1 MEEDNWRM
9 TAVAI
14 AAVLG
19 GKKTL
24 KKSVE
29 TETGLRLIT
38 REGLPVA
45 TLPQLAEKLGVERR
59 RLAKVVGISD
69 RTLSR
74 RLAKKSKLSAEESDR
89 TMRLARVFAKAEDTF
104 GTSEKASQWMQ
115 RPLLALGNEIPLDL
129 MDTDAGARAVEAA
142 LYRID
147 YGVYS

>member
-1 MEEDNWRM
+1 M
-9 TAVAI
+9 TALAI

-24 KKSVE
+24 KKDVK
-29 TETGLRLIT
+29 TETGLHLIT

-45 TLPQLAEKLGVERR
+45 TLSQLAEKLGVERK

-74 RLAKKSKLSAEESDR
+74 RLASNSRLSAEESDR

-104 GTSEKASQWMQ
+104 GTTEKAARWMQ
-115 RPLLALGNEIPLDL
+115 HPILALGDEVPLDL
-129 MDTDAGARAVEAA
+129 MDTDSGARAVEAV